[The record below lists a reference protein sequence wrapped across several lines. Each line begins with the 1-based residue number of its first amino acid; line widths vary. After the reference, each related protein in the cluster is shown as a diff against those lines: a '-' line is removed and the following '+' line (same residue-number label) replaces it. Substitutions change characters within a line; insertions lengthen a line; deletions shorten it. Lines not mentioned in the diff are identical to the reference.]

1 MAHGTSSSTQY
12 RRLCENYITQE
23 IDATSQ
29 ILWQKDPTPLTVL
42 DYYKDLGSKEK
53 EVLSIQVEDISS
65 SRENRGNRLNAV
77 AIAEKLPSSTQY
89 YAHQF
94 ELLNSSINRQSDVQ
108 FLFALKLCYEIGHL
122 IRKIHEGIF
131 GDTMV
136 FHEPTKLLDTWVY
149 TSGKYYAM
157 HDSCREAIR
166 LTDTIRSKMVA
177 YLCNNLDGLLP
188 SDSNT
193 ENTKTKSALDK
204 LESKQRM
211 TSDQLLH
218 SLGLFLGRNIR
229 FMPRGYSHPFLP
241 DRVYAYIRQNL
252 QLENAVGQ
260 GIGDSFESLDEHL
273 QKIIM
278 NRIEWNR
285 N

>member
-1 MAHGTSSSTQY
+1 
-12 RRLCENYITQE
+12 
-23 IDATSQ
+23 
-29 ILWQKDPTPLTVL
+29 
-42 DYYKDLGSKEK
+42 
-53 EVLSIQVEDISS
+53 
-65 SRENRGNRLNAV
+65 
-77 AIAEKLPSSTQY
+77 
-89 YAHQF
+89 
-94 ELLNSSINRQSDVQ
+94 
-108 FLFALKLCYEIGHL
+108 LCYEIGHL

-204 LESKQRM
+204 LESKQ
-211 TSDQLLH
+211 
-218 SLGLFLGRNIR
+218 
-229 FMPRGYSHPFLP
+229 
-241 DRVYAYIRQNL
+241 
-252 QLENAVGQ
+252 
-260 GIGDSFESLDEHL
+260 
-273 QKIIM
+273 
-278 NRIEWNR
+278 
-285 N
+285 